1 MEVFVEISKLLK
13 RLNYLRLKYGQEC
26 PSVRPNRGVDLEPTG
41 FFRFRIEFGL
51 RFV

>member
-1 MEVFVEISKLLK
+1 MLMALVNLSKEIQ
-13 RLNYLRLKYGQEC
+13 NQEC
-26 PSVRPNRGVDLEPTG
+26 PLVELNWGVDPGPTG